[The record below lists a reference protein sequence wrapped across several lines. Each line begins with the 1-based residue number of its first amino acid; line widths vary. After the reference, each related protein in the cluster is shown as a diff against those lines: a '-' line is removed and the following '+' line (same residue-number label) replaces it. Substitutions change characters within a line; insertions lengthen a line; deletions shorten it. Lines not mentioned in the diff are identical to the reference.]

1 MSTLELKG
9 GIIEMIAQV
18 KDKEV
23 LQQLY
28 QIISATLLQNGEAAE
43 PLSVEMETQL
53 TEDLKAIE
61 NPANLI
67 PHEEVLKLMQKWRSP
82 TA

>member
-18 KDKEV
+18 KDKEL

-28 QIISATLLQNGEAAE
+28 QTISAIMVQNGEE
-43 PLSVEMETQL
+43 VMPLSDEMEAQL
-53 TEDLKAIE
+53 DEDLKAIE

-67 PHEEVLKLMQKWRSP
+67 PHEEVLKLMQKWRTP